1 MLQLDI
7 VLLLQGDAARWWSAS
22 QVAEELRVGQAV
34 ARQALEELGTTNL
47 LDMRIGIDLTYRF
60 APWQPEAAGYV
71 EEIADARYDARE
83 IVAQRGGT
91 TAAKRFADAF
101 RLRTDK
107 NNG

>member
-1 MLQLDI
+1 M
-7 VLLLQGDAARWWSAS
+7 LLLQGDASRWWSAS
-22 QVAEELRVGQAV
+22 QVAEELRVSQAM

-60 APWQPEAAGYV
+60 APWQPEAAQFV

-101 RLRTDK
+101 RLRTNKD
-107 NNG
+107 NG